1 MKIVRYIPNTITSL
15 NLLCGVWGVICAFN
29 GRMDTAFCLMLAAS
43 VFDFCDGLSARL
55 LNAYSDMGKELDS
68 LSDMVS
74 FGVLPSLML
83 YNLMVS
89 EASSCGWLRFVP
101 ILIAVFSGLRLAK
114 FNVDERQ
121 SENFIGLATPA
132 CAILCGAFAY
142 FVCKTPDGI
151 LHGWAASR
159 FFIPAASV
167 VLSALLVSEVP
178 MFSMK
183 FKKGHKCPRRIAV
196 LRIVFFVIV
205 AVCCIVTAVLKL
217 NWSFAVL
224 VSFAC
229 YILINICSA
238 LIPAK
243 S

>member
-1 MKIVRYIPNTITSL
+1 MKIVKYIPNTITSM
-15 NLLCGVWGVICAFN
+15 NLLCGVLGVIYTFS
-29 GRMDTAFCLMLAAS
+29 GRMDCAFCLMLAAS
-43 VFDFCDGLSARL
+43 VFDFCDGLAARL
-55 LNAYSDMGKELDS
+55 LNAYSDIGKELDS

-89 EASSCGWLRFVP
+89 EVQDCGWLSFAP
-101 ILIAVFSGLRLAK
+101 IIIAIFSGLRLAK

-132 CAILCGAFAY
+132 CAILCGSFAY
-142 FVCKTPDGI
+142 FVCKSPDGI
-151 LHGWAASR
+151 LHGWVASR
-159 FFIPAASV
+159 FFIPAVSV

-196 LRIVFFVIV
+196 LRIVFLIIV
-205 AVCCIVTAVLKL
+205 AVCCIITAVFKL

-224 VSFAC
+224 VSFTC

-238 LIPAK
+238 IIPTR